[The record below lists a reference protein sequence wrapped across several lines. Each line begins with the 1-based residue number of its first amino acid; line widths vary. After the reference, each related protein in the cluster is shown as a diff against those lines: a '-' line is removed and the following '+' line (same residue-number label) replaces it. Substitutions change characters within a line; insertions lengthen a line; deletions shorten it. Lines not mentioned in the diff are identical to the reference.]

1 MSNKG
6 KPRRPLESNRV
17 MSSLAGHLSYEERR
31 GLRRVE
37 IDMEGKGP
45 ESAKELAKKLNYAAN
60 RLLQKAGEK
69 SLETVMNEARASKA
83 NDPEAA
89 LDQALAAW
97 VAGLT
102 LKYGFFSPATL
113 AARLLGHSASLTS
126 KLTNAL
132 VPEGGL
138 DDAAAEAALTEQQA
152 MMAQI
157 YGLADAWHWF
167 HMEVFGEHELAY
179 AKRKHTTGTAKG
191 SAATAEKAAKR
202 ARIISVAIEGAR
214 EAGHVDMN
222 NASAVARAIKISVDE
237 ECVREGLPRAL
248 SMDSFVKAVTSV
260 LKNGKS

>member
-6 KPRRPLESNRV
+6 KPRRPIESNRI
-17 MSSLAGHLSYEERR
+17 MSSLKGRLSYEERR

-37 IDMEGKGP
+37 IDLEGKGP

-69 SLETVMNEARASKA
+69 SLGAVMEEAKASTA
-83 NDPEAA
+83 NDPKAA
-89 LDQALAAW
+89 IDQALAAW
-97 VAGLT
+97 VGGLT

-126 KLTNAL
+126 KLINAL
-132 VPEGGL
+132 VPEDGL
-138 DDAAAEAALTEQQA
+138 EDAAAEAAIIEQEA
-152 MMAQI
+152 IMAQI
-157 YGLADAWHWF
+157 YELADAWHWF
-167 HMEVFGEHELAY
+167 HMELFGEHELAY
-179 AKRKHTTGTAKG
+179 AKRQHTTGTAKG

-202 ARIISVAIEGAR
+202 ARIIAAAV
-214 EAGHVDMN
+214 EAVRSIGQVNMN
-222 NASAVARAIKISVDE
+222 NASAVARAIKTTVDE
-237 ECVREGLPRAL
+237 ECVSKGLPKSQ